1 MFYKHKYE
9 DRLAS
14 WSDFRE
20 TLETCKDPIQEAIN
34 YYDNAP
40 QVSIN
45 TDPWDQSTW
54 PTPWQLVA
62 ENQYCNFCKLLG
74 LCYSLQL
81 TKRFTGKEF
90 EIYIGTNIEK
100 SKTMYVLQI
109 GSDVVTVEQNGNDV
123 KKQNKSLDKIAVE
136 KQYAMSKLH

>member
-14 WSDFRE
+14 WSDFRK
-20 TLETCKDPIQEAIN
+20 TLETCENPIQEAIN

-45 TDPWDQSTW
+45 TDPWDQNTW

-74 LCYSLQL
+74 VCYSLQL
-81 TKRFTGKEF
+81 TERFSGSNF
-90 EIYIGTNIEK
+90 EIHIVIDNKNSTYNYLLYVDKTLIGYPIGVEHYAK
-100 SKTMYVLQI
+100 SKPDELEIKKKYSMPKLQ
-109 GSDVVTVEQNGNDV
+109 
-123 KKQNKSLDKIAVE
+123 
-136 KQYAMSKLH
+136 